1 MQTATIERTRT
12 KVKTSVQKTKVA
24 KFTFQEW
31 LAEEAAAGR
40 MTLATGNGRSKLPA
54 KPQETIDFWSIY
66 EEVRADRF

>member
-1 MQTATIERTRT
+1 MQTATIERTRA
-12 KVKTSVQKTKVA
+12 KIKTSVQKAKVA
-24 KFTFQEW
+24 KFAFQEW

-66 EEVRADRF
+66 DNVRADRF